1 MVQNKVI
8 EAQTIIQRENLTV
21 IRLKIMPNS
30 TLPEHSAPASVVI
43 TVIKGEGTFTLNGQA
58 RPITQGDIIY
68 MQPNAPHSV
77 TAADND
83 LELVVVKVQL
93 KDIS

>member
-1 MVQNKVI
+1 
-8 EAQTIIQRENLTV
+8 
-21 IRLKIMPNS
+21 MPNS
-30 TLPEHSAPASVVI
+30 TLPEHSTSASVVV

-58 RPITQGDIIY
+58 RPITQGDIIH

-77 TAADND
+77 TAANND
-83 LELVVVKVQL
+83 LELVVVKMQL